1 MAGLKVRRMSRV
13 ADVAP
18 GAVGCY
24 VRQHLRIDH
33 PVLSQVNQLGRA
45 QFLCAIDSAAA
56 QIRANGGQV
65 MLARDMEEVTSQQA
79 RGGRVAR

>member
-18 GAVGCY
+18 GTVGCY

-45 QFLCAIDSAAA
+45 EFLCATYSATA
-56 QIRANGGQV
+56 QFLANGGQV
-65 MLARDMEEVTSQQA
+65 MLARDMEEVTT
-79 RGGRVAR
+79 